1 MSARTQKQWRVA
13 EKTGFDGLKLDE
25 SAPIPEIGDKG
36 VLVKFHGSSLNY
48 RDLIIAKGM
57 YPFPCADGV
66 VPASDGAGV
75 VEAVGKHVHRF
86 QPGDKVLTLF
96 NQGHVA
102 GSLDAYSIT
111 TGVGGSIDGCLRQ
124 YGAYDED
131 GLVTMPSNLNFLEGA
146 TLTCAGLTAWN
157 ALYGLESRKLI
168 PGE

>member
-1 MSARTQKQWRVA
+1 MSKQTQKEWRVA
-13 EKTGFDGLKLDE
+13 EATGFDGLKLNE
-25 SAPIPEIGDKG
+25 SAPIPEIGDKE

-57 YPFPCADGV
+57 YPFPCKDNI

-86 QPGDKVLTLF
+86 KKGDKVLTLF

-102 GSLDAYSIT
+102 GSLDGYSLS

-131 GLVTMPSNLNFLEGA
+131 GLVTMWVHRQLLILGAVELN
-146 TLTCAGLTAWN
+146 
-157 ALYGLESRKLI
+157 R
-168 PGE
+168 